1 MSIDAHDKCS
11 RAICFLRFNWIR
23 NPKVVLSEKLQT
35 VGLKSD
41 YLKNDQELFEVF
53 RKKLYRRLNKRYQG
67 LLDLMVPA
75 HFIRQTKIMWSMLKR
90 RPRDGQTYEQIRK
103 AIATPQFRKPP
114 ASRTVVEKFVVG
126 ITPKQLKG
134 NDFAR
139 KSLKDLKQIER
150 ENKILKALITDDKI

>member
-1 MSIDAHDKCS
+1 
-11 RAICFLRFNWIR
+11 
-23 NPKVVLSEKLQT
+23 
-35 VGLKSD
+35 
-41 YLKNDQELFEVF
+41 
-53 RKKLYRRLNKRYQG
+53 
-67 LLDLMVPA
+67 
-75 HFIRQTKIMWSMLKR
+75 MLKR

-114 ASRTVVEKFVVG
+114 ASRMVVEKFVVG